1 MLDTVPLQSR
11 FLDHADHYA
20 RWSGLAIGV
29 EASPSLLALPTY
41 RPPLALGDGA
51 LVNGGVAA
59 PEGAS

>member
-29 EASPSLLALPTY
+29 EIARQLLTIESGDITT
-41 RPPLALGDGA
+41 PLVFAVTAFGLC
-51 LVNGGVAA
+51 GGRCADR
-59 PEGAS
+59 